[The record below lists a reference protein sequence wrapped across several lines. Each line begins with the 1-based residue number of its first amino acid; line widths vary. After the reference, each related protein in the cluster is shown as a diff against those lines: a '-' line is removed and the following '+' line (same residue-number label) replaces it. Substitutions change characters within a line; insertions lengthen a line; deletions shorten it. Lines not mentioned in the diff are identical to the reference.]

1 MDFDQSLL
9 IRPRL
14 ESSIKDLYSLTK
26 RYSNAKFSLIEYL
39 MLALCVNLQS
49 ENLRSKKSKVN
60 CVKLLDCL
68 NKKRKL
74 HNKLLTSDS
83 SVPFQSFFIII
94 FFICIAPILTNNL
107 TLILTL
113 FLALA
118 SERNL
123 TNSSKAMQKEKCIS
137 RKCPWFAHVDNHSIG

>member
-1 MDFDQSLL
+1 
-9 IRPRL
+9 
-14 ESSIKDLYSLTK
+14 
-26 RYSNAKFSLIEYL
+26 

-94 FFICIAPILTNNL
+94 FFICIALILTNNL

-123 TNSSKAMQKEKCIS
+123 TNSSKAMQKEKVHKQKMPLICT
-137 RKCPWFAHVDNHSIG
+137 R

>member
-83 SVPFQSFFIII
+83 SVPFQSF
-94 FFICIAPILTNNL
+94 LL
-107 TLILTL
+107 L
-113 FLALA
+113 FVSFVLL
-118 SERNL
+118 
-123 TNSSKAMQKEKCIS
+123 
-137 RKCPWFAHVDNHSIG
+137 

>member
-1 MDFDQSLL
+1 
-9 IRPRL
+9 
-14 ESSIKDLYSLTK
+14 
-26 RYSNAKFSLIEYL
+26 

-83 SVPFQSFFIII
+83 SERKSVHCSKIDCYFAKGQLISKGFLMSSFRPKRNNEI
-94 FFICIAPILTNNL
+94 FKG
-107 TLILTL
+107 
-113 FLALA
+113 FL
-118 SERNL
+118 
-123 TNSSKAMQKEKCIS
+123 
-137 RKCPWFAHVDNHSIG
+137 P